1 MAKKKQMVLTSDQM
15 TDAQRIIDKM
25 ALEELEA
32 MDAFEKEFDRMPEE
46 MQDALLEFVQ
56 QLKKMP
62 EKKRTE
68 MFEAFD
74 KLSALMDEAGD
85 EPAGGCEWPK
95 SDTGDDYDDD
105 EDYGDVSNYP
115 YFLPSD
121 EVLRYTLRVTLKGL
135 KPVIYRKFN
144 VPSNISLR
152 LLSELIIDLM
162 GWEGSHLNQFRKGN
176 DYYVPAYQR
185 ENEMPVSFGLA
196 RNHNQEDFALSD
208 ILYEK
213 GKTIEW
219 EYDFGDSWLHKVR
232 LSSIGGYAEGEAL
245 ISFVKGERA
254 CPPED
259 CGGIWGYEELLEIR
273 ERWLKY
279 KAHVGKRPSRDD
291 LDRLE
296 WYDMN
301 RDFDPEEFDSDYAH
315 EVCDDFCK

>member
-1 MAKKKQMVLTSDQM
+1 MNKKSRPIPTLEQEA
-15 TDAQRIIDKM
+15 DARRIIDGVTP
-25 ALEELEA
+25 EELEA

-46 MQDALLEFVQ
+46 MQDAMFEFVQ

-68 MFEAFD
+68 LFDALD
-74 KLSALMDEAGD
+74 KLSALMGKAGD
-85 EPAGGCEWPK
+85 EPIESWLDDGAE
-95 SDTGDDYDDD
+95 DDYDED

-115 YFLPSD
+115 HFLPSD
-121 EVLRYTLRVTLKGL
+121 EVHKYTLRVTLKGL
-135 KPVIYRKFN
+135 QPAIYRKFN

-162 GWEGSHLNQFRKGN
+162 GWEGSHLNQFRKGD
-176 DYYVPAYQR
+176 DYYAPAYQR
-185 ENEMPVSFGLA
+185 DNEMPVFFGPA
-196 RNHNQEDFALSD
+196 RNHNQEDFALSN
-208 ILYEK
+208 ILCEK
-213 GKTIEW
+213 GKTLEW
-219 EYDFGDSWLHKVR
+219 EYDFGDSWRHEVR
-232 LSSIGGYAEGEAL
+232 LSSIGEYAEGEAP

-259 CGGIWGYEELLEIR
+259 CGGIWGYEDLLEIR

-279 KAHVGKRPSRDD
+279 TAHAGKRPSRDD

-301 RDFDPEEFDSDYAH
+301 RDFDPAEFDSGYAR
-315 EVCDDFCK
+315 EICDDFCK